1 MFGKLAFRN
10 VCRQIQN
17 YLIYFITVSLS
28 IALLF
33 AVNNLSYSDRI
44 QSLADMSSDISSMF
58 TMVTV
63 LSCIV
68 TALVLSYAAGFMLK
82 LRRRE
87 FGMYL
92 TLGMTRR
99 NIQTLFV
106 CETGLL
112 SALAMIVGMGAGLVI
127 FQLLAA
133 LFASILEIPFTISAY
148 SVQGILLTVI
158 VGTGMF
164 LLSTVASLRYL
175 KKVTVSDLLKEEAV
189 EKTEK
194 HPVLWCTISVLLLA
208 VFLICL
214 MITYQSM
221 MAAFRNQDGVQL
233 LLWLAV
239 DLVMVFLVHFAL
251 SRTLAGMLLRNQ
263 KLKNRGTNTVVLRGL
278 SGKMNMN
285 ALLIGALATLLV
297 FAIAMTNVAFGE
309 KNYRD
314 RTIEKD
320 CPYDVMALYDT
331 AEGQDISL
339 EEGRQ
344 ILEKYSPITDQLD
357 FQFYSLGE
365 TTLCSSI
372 MGYEE
377 MGWTDQYMPLSQFNQ
392 LLSGCGYEP
401 ISLQREYL
409 LITDV
414 QGICDVD
421 FSGKTVSL
429 NGETYSWAGSRMD
442 FPDFARRL
450 WMYFVVPDDAIANMP
465 VSANGAAYTLENH
478 RPDSEAMLSDLTEYV
493 ETEEGMEETCNYA
506 IKEYIRI
513 YSKANAGVLIIG
525 ALYVSTVFVCMALA
539 ILSVKTLS
547 VLEDERRRFA
557 ILYRLGAD
565 TRMQKSALLRQ
576 TGAFFLIPFA
586 FPILMTV
593 PIGVIFK
600 KVYEIWNLPGL
611 SGIQAMQTAAVIAL
625 VITGIYVLY
634 YFITYRIACNH
645 VICSG
650 AGGQNPF

>member
-63 LSCIV
+63 LSCMV

-133 LFASILEIPFTISAY
+133 LFASILEIPFIISAY

-175 KKVTVSDLLKEEAV
+175 KKVTISELLKEEAV

-239 DLVMVFLVHFAL
+239 DFVMVFLVHFAL

-309 KNYRD
+309 KTFQD
-314 RTIEKD
+314 RTIEKE

-331 AEGQDISL
+331 AKEQDISM

-357 FQFYSLGE
+357 FQLYSLGE

-392 LLSGCGYEP
+392 LLLGCGYEP

-547 VLEDERRRFA
+547 ALEDERRRFA

-576 TGAFFLIPFA
+576 TGAFFLMPFA

-650 AGGQNPF
+650 AGGQNSF

>member
-175 KKVTVSDLLKEEAV
+175 KKVTISELLKEEAV

-221 MAAFRNQDGVQL
+221 IAAFRNQDGVQL

-309 KNYRD
+309 KTFQD
-314 RTIEKD
+314 RTIEKE

-331 AEGQDISL
+331 AKEQDISM